1 MKSLLQA
8 LGQPGAALVPVVAA
22 MVLLLASVAA
32 QAERRVALVIGNGAY
47 RHSTPLPN
55 PANDARAMAGMLEGL
70 GFEVANRATGMVDLD
85 LAGMK
90 GALAAFGR
98 SARGA
103 DIAVVF
109 YAGHGLEVDGQNWL
123 LPVDARL
130 SDEFGLQLE
139 AMPLETVLA
148 FANAARVRVV
158 LLDACRDNPLA
169 EQMVMLDAGR
179 SAGRGLARVETTV
192 VGTLLGY
199 ATSPRTVASDG
210 DGENSPYTT
219 ALLDH
224 LPTPDLSLPDAMI
237 RVTAAV
243 QEATGGRQ
251 TPWVNSSLNADVRLS
266 AAPAAAVEDAAVPA
280 EGSDVPEPVAREQLA
295 ARAYEAAERLATVA
309 AYEAFLRRFPES
321 FYAELARGH
330 LRELTETDGSAQA
343 ETATTKPASADPA
356 PEAAETDVAALAVE
370 EPADAPSSTTP
381 EEGEGALGLDR
392 SARRLVQES
401 LTALGF
407 STRGVDGVIGPRSRD
422 AIARWQAARGDE
434 DTGYLTGAQHG
445 GLIAEASEAVAAA
458 RAEARARFA
467 PGRKFRDCASCPE
480 MVVIP
485 GGTFTQGS
493 PASEEGR
500 YSDEGPQRRVSVRPF
515 ALGVTEVTFAQWD
528 ACVSSG
534 GCSHRPVDAGWGR
547 GSRPVINVSWNDA
560 KAYIA
565 WLNRKVEGRPYRLPS
580 ESEWEYAARAGTQT
594 RYSWGD
600 GVGRNRANCDG
611 CGSRWDG
618 ESTAPVGSFSPNR
631 FGLHDM
637 HGNVREWVEDC
648 WNGSYSGA
656 PRNGSAWRSGDCS
669 RAVLRGGSWSNRPD
683 FLRTADRTG
692 ARATSGAASSVF
704 AWHGRFPID
713 DREACTFPL
722 YHPFLRA
729 GRRERSACMG
739 RGEIAGPA
747 KPGRNFSWGSSP
759 LTDKFAKCRA
769 SRGSRQA
776 MSCVLDSP
784 RNEPSLA
791 F

>member
-1 MKSLLQA
+1 MASLWRICR
-8 LGQPGAALVPVVAA
+8 PGAALTPFLTALILIMAAVA
-22 MVLLLASVAA
+22 V

-55 PANDARAMAGMLEGL
+55 PANDARAMAEMLEGL

-103 DIAVVF
+103 DIAAVF
-109 YAGHGLEVDGQNWL
+109 YAGHGLEVNGENWL

-139 AMPLETVLA
+139 AMPLETVLT

-179 SAGRGLARVETTV
+179 NVGRGLARVETMS

-219 ALLDH
+219 ALLEH

-243 QEATGGRQ
+243 QAATEGRQ
-251 TPWVNSSLNADVRLS
+251 TSWVNSSLNADVRLS
-266 AAPAAAVEDAAVPA
+266 AAPPTAPAVAVEDVAVPA
-280 EGSDVPEPVAREQLA
+280 EGSAVSEPVAREQLA

-330 LRELTETDGSAQA
+330 IRELTEPDGSGSMDTVA
-343 ETATTKPASADPA
+343 ADPA
-356 PEAAETDVAALAVE
+356 PADPLPEAAETEVAALAVE
-370 EPADAPSSTTP
+370 EPADLPSSATP
-381 EEGEGALGLDR
+381 EEAEAALGLDR
-392 SARRLVQES
+392 SGRRLVQES
-401 LTALGF
+401 LTALGY

-422 AIARWQAARGDE
+422 AIARWQAARGDGA
-434 DTGYLTGAQHG
+434 TGYLTGAQHA
-445 GLIAEASEAVAAA
+445 GLIAEASEAVAEA
-458 RAEARARFA
+458 RAAARARFA
-467 PGRKFRDCASCPE
+467 PGRKFRDCTACPE

-500 YSDEGPQRRVSVRPF
+500 YSNEGPQRRVSVRPF
-515 ALGVTEVTFAQWD
+515 ALGVTEVTVAQWD
-528 ACVSSG
+528 ACLSSG
-534 GCSHRPVDAGWGR
+534 GCNYWPRDAAGR
-547 GSRPVINVSWNDA
+547 GSHAMASATWEVA

-565 WLNRKVEGRPYRLPS
+565 WLNSKVEGRPYRLPS

-611 CGSRWDG
+611 CGGSWDNV
-618 ESTAPVGSFSPNR
+618 SVAPVGSFSANR
-631 FGLHDM
+631 FGLFDM
-637 HGNVREWVEDC
+637 HGNVWEWVEDC
-648 WNGSYSGA
+648 WNDSYSGA
-656 PRNGSAWRSGDCS
+656 PRDGSAWRSGDCS
-669 RAVLRGGSWSNRPD
+669 LAVLRGGSWRRWPD
-683 FLRTADRTG
+683 SL
-692 ARATSGAASSVF
+692 
-704 AWHGRFPID
+704 
-713 DREACTFPL
+713 
-722 YHPFLRA
+722 
-729 GRRERSACMG
+729 RSASRFWLT
-739 RGEIAGPA
+739 RGNWY
-747 KPGRNFSWGSSP
+747 PGTGFRVARTLP
-759 LTDKFAKCRA
+759 DR
-769 SRGSRQA
+769 
-776 MSCVLDSP
+776 
-784 RNEPSLA
+784 
-791 F
+791 